1 MDFSLI
7 LLAVAVVLGALIVA
21 FAATRPRTAPPA
33 PSDPRLDTLL
43 ARQGEI
49 GGQFQAS
56 VAAQESLTRT
66 LSERLAALEQ
76 KMGDSL
82 KDTAE
87 KTGQTLGSLTERLNV
102 IDAAQK
108 NIAGLSDQ
116 VVSLQ
121 QVLADKQ
128 QRGAFAQQRMEA
140 IVADQFPPGHYDFQF
155 TLSNG
160 KRPDC
165 VIRIPNVPGMVV
177 IDSKFP
183 WEAFDGLRTA
193 GEDQHKALTQ
203 QLRTDMQKHVRD
215 IAEKYLIP
223 GEVQTPAIMFV
234 PSESLYAELHLS
246 FPEIIQGA
254 RRRQVMIMSPHVF
267 LLALGTLQALMRDAR
282 MREQAHAIQ
291 TEVAMLLKD
300 VKLLAARVGDLRSH
314 FERTAKDIGEIEKPM
329 GRVAT
334 RAERIERAEIGG
346 PPPPALPEN

>member
-7 LLAVAVVLGALIVA
+7 LLAVAVILGALTVA
-21 FAATRPRTAPPA
+21 FAVTRAKPP
-33 PSDPRLDTLL
+33 PPGDPRLDALL
-43 ARQGEI
+43 AAQGEI
-49 GGQFQAS
+49 GGRFQAS

-66 LSERLAALEQ
+66 LAERLAALEQ

-87 KTGQTLGSLTERLNV
+87 KTGQTLGGITERLNV

-108 NIAGLSDQ
+108 NIANLSDQ

-121 QVLADKQ
+121 QIFADKQ

-165 VIRIPNVPGMVV
+165 VIRIPNVPGVVV

-203 QLRTDMQKHVRD
+203 QLRADMQKHVKD

-267 LLALGTLQALMRDAR
+267 LLALGTIQALMRDAR

-291 TEVAMLLKD
+291 KEVGLLLKD
-300 VKLLAARVGDLRSH
+300 VKLLAERVGDLRGH

-329 GRVAT
+329 GRITA
-334 RAERIERAEIGG
+334 RADRIERAEIAA
-346 PPPPALPEN
+346 PAPRPALPES